1 MKLSLKI
8 KNKLKT
14 AAVICILL
22 FMALLFVF
30 ADVKIVPG
38 QSGDTSTDGATAE
51 GNENVNGD
59 TDLKDAC
66 GSHGEFYFN
75 EKFSVATESFVAKS
89 DEALKTDKYLSDIT
103 SKCQPNGYLPY
114 GVVTDKTDG
123 GAKLSVKVE
132 GVATYFDKGLY
143 TPTPKSVIYD
153 ISEFDYKYFFSNIAV
168 QSGTSANGRAVFSVD
183 FSNSATSGW
192 VNKFVSGEMTS
203 NDSAKQIRVETG
215 GYKYIR
221 IRADFAEGTRTSAAA
236 VWADAKF
243 TDSDTTEVEYLVKS
257 VAEYDRI
264 IKTKYA
270 NADLSD
276 ANFELALLQRNFVS
290 KFGTNGHVTLTTT
303 LNPTIRMSK
312 PSAGFS
318 TISTC
323 SECTPRAALPII
335 QIFILKTT
343 LITRTAGLTP

>member
-14 AAVICILL
+14 AAVICISL

-30 ADVKIVPG
+30 ADVKIVPK

-75 EKFSVATESFVAKS
+75 EKFSAAAESFVAKS

-153 ISEFDYKYFFSNIAV
+153 ISEFDYNTK
-168 QSGTSANGRAVFSVD
+168 
-183 FSNSATSGW
+183 
-192 VNKFVSGEMTS
+192 
-203 NDSAKQIRVETG
+203 AK
-215 GYKYIR
+215 
-221 IRADFAEGTRTSAAA
+221 
-236 VWADAKF
+236 
-243 TDSDTTEVEYLVKS
+243 
-257 VAEYDRI
+257 RI
-264 IKTKYA
+264 I
-270 NADLSD
+270 
-276 ANFELALLQRNFVS
+276 
-290 KFGTNGHVTLTTT
+290 
-303 LNPTIRMSK
+303 
-312 PSAGFS
+312 
-318 TISTC
+318 
-323 SECTPRAALPII
+323 
-335 QIFILKTT
+335 
-343 LITRTAGLTP
+343 